1 MPKITRSLITELIAE
16 LTALES
22 VLPPDE
28 ADPILSTIN
37 LKRLITKT
45 NNLNWALNHSYRHYP
60 SFYQGSYKKPQ
71 WEVKS

>member
-16 LTALES
+16 LTALKS

-60 SFYQGSYKKPQ
+60 SFYQGSYKNPN
-71 WEVKS
+71 WEVKT

>member
-16 LTALES
+16 LTALKS

-45 NNLNWALNHSYRHYP
+45 NNLNWALNPNYRRYP
-60 SFYQGSYKKPQ
+60 SFYRDR
-71 WEVKS
+71 